1 MGTEGI
7 SQALPELKGPLA
19 SRCCLMVRLK
29 QRGSETASVTPCDHS
44 KLPRSGAEL
53 HREREDVA
61 SAAPGASAEM
71 CVHASHFQR

>member
-1 MGTEGI
+1 MGTESI
-7 SQALPELKGPLA
+7 SQAFPKLKGPLA
-19 SRCCLMVRLK
+19 SGCCLMVRLK

-44 KLPRSGAEL
+44 KFPRSGAET

-61 SAAPGASAEM
+61 STAPGASAEM